1 MLPMQDIIEVMTISG
16 GWYSFPHPLESIIYV
31 ACCMGIEREIT
42 GLCLRVLV
50 FCPYS

>member
-31 ACCMGIEREIT
+31 AFCIEVRREIT
-42 GLCLRVLV
+42 VLCLRVLV
-50 FCPYS
+50 FGPYS